1 MCEEVDETVTLL
13 TDARV
18 LTPTGTVRGWLQVDG
33 HRIAALGEGAPPEYD
48 GEVRRLDGAH
58 VVPGFVDLHLHG
70 GGGASVTDG
79 DPGEVRR
86 ALAFHRRHGT
96 TRALASLVTA
106 PLEHLLI
113 AARGVAEAVT
123 QEGGRLVGCHLEG
136 PFLASAHRG
145 VHDPSQLLA
154 PDPRALTRLL
164 EAAAGTVRV
173 VTLAPEQPGGLD
185 LVRQVVDAGAV
196 AAVGH
201 TAATYDEA
209 VAAVAAGARLA
220 THLCNGMRPLHHREP
235 GAALA
240 LLEHAEVV
248 CELINDGAHLHDGIV
263 RTAFAVAGAD
273 RLALITDA
281 IAATGLPD
289 GDHVLGR
296 TAITVSEGI
305 ARAADSGSLAGSTLT
320 MSTAVR
326 NTVLRSGLPLEAAV
340 TAATLTPARV
350 LGIDD
355 RVGSVEVGKEADL
368 VVLDDDL
375 RVTAVMAG
383 GRWERSGTNRVTA
396 TTRGVSDHE

>member
-1 MCEEVDETVTLL
+1 MTVL

-18 LTPTGTVRGWLQVDG
+18 LTPMGTRHGWLQVDG
-33 HRIAALGEGAPPEYD
+33 HRIAAVGEGAAPAYG
-48 GEVRRLDGAH
+48 GEVRRLGGAH

-79 DPGEVRR
+79 DPDEVRR

-106 PLEHLLI
+106 PLDHLLA
-113 AARGVAEAVT
+113 AARGVAEAVA
-123 QEGGRLVGCHLEG
+123 QEGGRLVGRDHVGRLVGCHLEG

-154 PDPRALTRLL
+154 PDPETLARLL
-164 EAAAGTVRV
+164 EAAAGSVRV

-185 LVRQVVDAGAV
+185 LVRQVVDAGVV

-240 LLEHAEVV
+240 LLEHPDVV

-263 RTAFAVAGAD
+263 RTAFAVAGPD

-289 GDHVLGR
+289 GDHILGR
-296 TAITVSEGI
+296 TAITVSGGT
-305 ARAADSGSLAGSTLT
+305 ARAADTGALAGSTLT
-320 MSTAVR
+320 LAAAVR
-326 NTVLRSGLPLEAAV
+326 NTVLHSGLALEAAV
-340 TAATLTPARV
+340 TAASLTPARV

-355 RVGSVEVGKEADL
+355 RVGTLAPGKEADL

-375 RVTAVMAG
+375 RVTAVMVG
-383 GRWERSGTNRVTA
+383 GRWEDQPASGC
-396 TTRGVSDHE
+396 

>member
-1 MCEEVDETVTLL
+1 MTVL

-18 LTPTGTVRGWLQVDG
+18 VTPTGIRDGWLRVEGD
-33 HRIAALGEGAPPEYD
+33 RIAARGEGTPPAST
-48 GEVRRLDGAH
+48 GEVRGLAGAY

-86 ALAFHRRHGT
+86 AIAFHRRHGT

-106 PLEHLLI
+106 PLDHLLD
-113 AARGVAEAVT
+113 AARGVAEAVAG
-123 QEGGRLVGCHLEG
+123 EVGGLVGCHLEG

-145 VHDPSQLLA
+145 VHDPSHLLA
-154 PDPRALTRLL
+154 PDARTLERLL

-185 LVRQVVDAGAV
+185 LVRQVVRAGAV

-220 THLCNGMRPLHHREP
+220 THLCNGMRTLHHREP

-240 LLEHAEVV
+240 LLEHPDVV
-248 CELINDGAHLHDGIV
+248 CELINDGNHLHDGIV

-273 RLALITDA
+273 RIALITDA

-289 GDHVLGR
+289 GDHVLGH
-296 TAITVSEGI
+296 TAIRVADGT
-305 ARAADSGSLAGSTLT
+305 ARAAGTGALAGSTLT
-320 MSTAVR
+320 LAAAVR
-326 NTVLRSGLPLEAAV
+326 NTVLHSGVPLAAAV
-340 TAATLTPARV
+340 TAATRTPARV

-355 RVGSVEVGKEADL
+355 RVGTLAPGKDADL
-368 VVLDDDL
+368 VVLDADL
-375 RVTAVMAG
+375 RVIAVMAG
-383 GRWERSGTNRVTA
+383 GRWEPSPADDAATA
-396 TTRGVSDHE
+396 

>member
-1 MCEEVDETVTLL
+1 MLA
-13 TDARV
+13 DARV
-18 LTPTGTVRGWLQVDG
+18 VTPAEVLDGWVRIDG
-33 HRIAALGEGAPPEYD
+33 DRIGALGEGAPPAD
-48 GEVRRLDGAH
+48 HGEVHRLDGAT

-79 DPGEVRR
+79 DPAEVRR

-106 PLEHLLI
+106 PLEHLLA
-113 AARGVAEAVT
+113 AARGVAEAVAE
-123 QEGGRLVGCHLEG
+123 EGGGLAGCHLEG

-154 PDPRALTRLL
+154 PDPSTLDRLL

-185 LVRQVVDAGAV
+185 LVRQVVAAGAV

-201 TAATYDEA
+201 TAATYDQA
-209 VAAVAAGARLA
+209 VAAVEAGARLA

-240 LLEHAEVV
+240 LLEHPAVV
-248 CELINDGAHLHDGIV
+248 CELINDGTHLHDGII
-263 RTAFAVAGAD
+263 RTAFAVAGPE

-296 TAITVSEGI
+296 TAIRVSDGT
-305 ARAADSGSLAGSTLT
+305 ARAADTGSLAGSTLT
-320 MSTAVR
+320 LAAAVR
-326 NTVLRSGLPLEAAV
+326 NTVLHSGLPLAVAV
-340 TAATLTPARV
+340 TAATATPARV
-350 LGIDD
+350 LGIAD
-355 RVGSVEVGKEADL
+355 RVGTLEPGKEADL

-375 RVTAVMAG
+375 RVNAVMVA
-383 GRWERSGTNRVTA
+383 GRWERPPASGR
-396 TTRGVSDHE
+396 

>member
-1 MCEEVDETVTLL
+1 MTLL
-13 TDARV
+13 TDVRLV
-18 LTPTGTVRGWLQVDG
+18 TPSGTREGWLRVEG
-33 HRIAALGEGAPPEYD
+33 HRIATLGAGRAPVYG
-48 GEVRRLDGAH
+48 GEVRGLGGAYL
-58 VVPGFVDLHLHG
+58 VPGFVDLHLHG
-70 GGGASVTDG
+70 GGGASITDG

-86 ALAFHRRHGT
+86 ALAFHRGHGT

-106 PLEHLLI
+106 PLGHLLG
-113 AARGVAEAVT
+113 AARGVARAVA
-123 QEGGRLVGCHLEG
+123 QEDGRLVGCHLEG
-136 PFLASAHRG
+136 PFLASAQRG

-154 PDPRALTRLL
+154 PDARTLERLL
-164 EAAAGTVRV
+164 DAAAGTVRV

-185 LVRQVVDAGAV
+185 LVRQVVRAGAV

-201 TAATYDEA
+201 TAATYGEA

-240 LLEHAEVV
+240 LLEHPDVV
-248 CELINDGAHLHDGIV
+248 CELINDGTHLHDGIV
-263 RTAFAVAGAD
+263 RTAFAVAGPE

-296 TAITVSEGI
+296 TAIRVSDGT
-305 ARAADSGSLAGSTLT
+305 ARAADTGALAGSTLT
-320 MSTAVR
+320 MAAAIR

-340 TAATLTPARV
+340 RAATRTPARV

-355 RVGSVEVGKEADL
+355 RVGTLEPGKDADL

-383 GRWERSGTNRVTA
+383 GRWVRSPAKGALTA
-396 TTRGVSDHE
+396 

>member
-1 MCEEVDETVTLL
+1 MTVL

-18 LTPTGTVRGWLQVDG
+18 VTPGGIRPGWLQVDG
-33 HRIAALGEGAPPEYD
+33 HRIAALGEGAPPAYG
-48 GEVRRLDGAH
+48 GEVRRLDGAY

-106 PLEHLLI
+106 PLDHLL
-113 AARGVAEAVT
+113 AATRGVAEAVAVDS
-123 QEGGRLVGCHLEG
+123 GLVGCHLEG

-145 VHDPSQLLA
+145 VHDPSHLLA
-154 PDPRALTRLL
+154 PDPRTLQRLL

-220 THLCNGMRPLHHREP
+220 THLCNGMPPLHHREP

-240 LLEHAEVV
+240 LLEHPDVV
-248 CELINDGAHLHDGIV
+248 CELINDGNHLHHGIV
-263 RTAFAVAGAD
+263 RTAFAVAGPD

-289 GDHVLGR
+289 GNHVLGQTPIR
-296 TAITVSEGI
+296 VADGT
-305 ARAADSGSLAGSTLT
+305 ARAADTGSLAGSTLT
-320 MSTAVR
+320 LAAAVR
-326 NTVLRSGLPLEAAV
+326 NTVLHSGLPLEAAV
-340 TAATLTPARV
+340 TAATRTPARL

-355 RVGSVEVGKEADL
+355 RVGTLEPGKDADL
-368 VVLDDDL
+368 VILDDDL
-375 RVTAVMAG
+375 GVTAVMAG
-383 GRWERSGTNRVTA
+383 GRWERSPAESALTL
-396 TTRGVSDHE
+396 